1 MVVMLS
7 LVIALFLSVEK
18 GEFVFLR
25 RENGVVVFIE
35 RKKCGPMRSVNKE
48 KMGHVRLI

>member
-1 MVVMLS
+1 MVMLS

-25 RENGVVVFIE
+25 RENGGVVVFIE
-35 RKKCGPMRSVNKE
+35 KKKCGSMRSVNK
-48 KMGHVRLI
+48 KKLGH

>member
-1 MVVMLS
+1 VRRRVKKVRMVVMLS

-25 RENGVVVFIE
+25 RENGGVVVFIE
-35 RKKCGPMRSVNKE
+35 KKMWTYE
-48 KMGHVRLI
+48 KCE